1 MKSKILILI
10 MLFGSTLLAVDSE
23 FMKYLNQQMSEYNQ
37 FKEERDREF
46 TEFLQKEW
54 KDYQM
59 FKGIPQDETPKPV
72 TIPKIEEQQP
82 LAVKKPSEEAVIPE
96 KIKPPVVVEKPV
108 EVVVPP
114 VVVEDKGISHKF
126 NFYGAEVTL
135 KYDKNMVSDYLNG
148 VSNDEIAKFWE
159 KASKSDFSVLIESV
173 KGAVKSLNL
182 GDWGTVV
189 FVKSASLS
197 ICNNDFNRANLL
209 SWFVLAKLGYDVRV
223 GIDGNKIY
231 LLVPSDKKI
240 FGVTYFVLEGKK
252 YYAVDTLETRVFLKT
267 IKTYDGTYP
276 GSKSV
281 LKIDAEKPLLPQNYG
296 VKHLTFTN
304 SGEKYN
310 INLVY
315 DNSYVNFYKLF
326 PQTELNVY
334 EDSGVSQKTAYTLAE
349 ELSKIVKGR
358 PVAEAANIILRF
370 VQTAFAYKTDIE
382 QFGYEKYFVPDETI
396 FYPYSDC
403 EDRSILYYYLVKN
416 ILGLDVVL
424 LDYPGHVATAIQLKD
439 DIDGDYV
446 IYNNKKYY
454 VADPTYI
461 NANIGMTMPIV
472 AKYRPKVVK

>member
-10 MLFGSTLLAVDSE
+10 MLFSSALLAVDSE
-23 FMKYLNQQMSEYNQ
+23 FKQYLNQQMSEYNQ
-37 FKEERDREF
+37 FKEERDKEF

-59 FKGIPQDETPKPV
+59 FKGIPQDETPKPLS
-72 TIPKIEEQQP
+72 IPKIEDQKP
-82 LAVKKPSEEAVIPE
+82 LTVKKPSKEVVVPE
-96 KIKPPVVVEKPV
+96 KIKPPIVVEKPV
-108 EVVVPP
+108 DVVVPP
-114 VVVEDKGISHKF
+114 VVIEDKGNLHKF
-126 NFYGAEVTL
+126 VFYGAEVSL
-135 KYDKNMVSDYLNG
+135 KYDKNMVSSYLKG
-148 VSNDEIAKFWE
+148 VNNDEIAKFWE
-159 KASKSDFSVLIESV
+159 KASKSDFTILINSV

-197 ICNNDFNRANLL
+197 ICNNDYNMANLL
-209 SWFVLAKLGYDVRV
+209 SWFVLAKLGYDARV
-223 GIDGNKIY
+223 GIDGDKIY
-231 LLVPSDKKI
+231 LLVPSDKMI
-240 FGVTYFVLEGKK
+240 FEVTYFVIDGKK
-252 YYAVDTLETRVFLKT
+252 YYAVNTLETRTFLKT
-267 IKTYDGTYP
+267 IKTYDGNYP
-276 GSKSV
+276 GSKYV
-281 LKIDAEKPLLPQNYG
+281 LKINAEKPFLPQDYA
-296 VKHLTFTN
+296 VKRMEFTYN
-304 SGEKYN
+304 GKKYS

-334 EDSGVSQKTAYTLAE
+334 EDSGVSPKTAYMLTQ
-349 ELSKIVKGR
+349 ELSKIVKGK
-358 PVAEAANIILRF
+358 PVSEAANIILRF
-370 VQTAFAYKTDIE
+370 VQTAFAYKTDID

-424 LDYPGHVATAIQLKD
+424 LDYPGHVATAIELKD
-439 DIDGDYV
+439 DIVGDYV
-446 IYNNKKYY
+446 IYNSRKYY

>member
-1 MKSKILILI
+1 
-10 MLFGSTLLAVDSE
+10 MLFVLVGSVSFAVDSE

-72 TIPKIEEQQP
+72 TVPKIEEQKP
-82 LAVKKPSEEAVIPE
+82 LVVKKPSEETVGPE
-96 KIKPPVVVEKPV
+96 KVKPPVEVEKPV

-114 VVVEDKGISHKF
+114 VVVEDKGIIHKF
-126 NFYGAEVTL
+126 VFYGVDVTL
-135 KYDKNMVSDYLNG
+135 KYDKDMVSDYLNG
-148 VSNDEIAKFWE
+148 VNNDEIAKFWE
-159 KASKSDFSVLIESV
+159 KAAKSDFNIFVESV
-173 KGAVKSLNL
+173 KGAIKSLNL

-223 GIDGNKIY
+223 GIEDNKIY

-240 FGVTYFVLEGKK
+240 FGVTYFVLDGRR
-252 YYAVDTLETRVFLKT
+252 YYAVDTLETRVFLKS
-267 IKTYDGTYP
+267 IRTYDGSYP

-281 LKIDAEKPLLPQNYG
+281 LKIDAEKPLLPFNEG
-296 VKHLTFTN
+296 VKQLTFSYN
-304 SGEKYN
+304 NKKYN

-315 DNSYVNFYKLF
+315 DNSYVGFYKLF

-334 EDSGVSQKTAYTLAE
+334 ENSGVSQKTAYTLAE
-349 ELSKIVKGR
+349 ELSKIVKGK
-358 PVAEAANIILRF
+358 PVVDAANIILRF

-396 FYPYSDC
+396 YYPYSDC

-439 DIDGDYV
+439 DIEGDYV

-472 AKYRPKVVK
+472 AKYKPKVVK